1 MRLDRRRMV
10 SSEPV
15 GSSLDVDELDDVSD
29 TTEACACGGGAGGS
43 GSSEKRTVGGAGLG
57 GSGAAFFF
65 FAGDGARPSLDFAGE
80 GPPRL
85 AAAALPAGIASKCT
99 YFVSQPKQARGH
111 LSGRVSFFPTA
122 ASPRLLRHIDRQG
135 VGRSQ
140 HAGVFYP
147 DATFLTQTAD
157 SMVRSS
163 FWRHR
168 CVHSSCL
175 RGLLAP
181 LPFPASVP
189 LLFARRPRHAVGYR
203 RLTTVPLV
211 RVVLAG

>member
-15 GSSLDVDELDDVSD
+15 GSSLDVDELEDVSD

-99 YFVSQPKQARGH
+99 YFVSPQARGH
-111 LSGRVSFFPTA
+111 LRWTA
-122 ASPRLLRHIDRQG
+122 KEWAPHGSPR
-135 VGRSQ
+135 SES
-140 HAGVFYP
+140 A
-147 DATFLTQTAD
+147 A
-157 SMVRSS
+157 
-163 FWRHR
+163 
-168 CVHSSCL
+168 
-175 RGLLAP
+175 
-181 LPFPASVP
+181 
-189 LLFARRPRHAVGYR
+189 AR
-203 RLTTVPLV
+203 T
-211 RVVLAG
+211 

>member
-1 MRLDRRRMV
+1 MSIVTIRDQQGSYTKINRLNIERFWTSRSALLPKSTRIRRGRQNDALKN
-10 SSEPV
+10 
-15 GSSLDVDELDDVSD
+15 GLF
-29 TTEACACGGGAGGS
+29 EAHQ
-43 GSSEKRTVGGAGLG
+43 GLPPT
-57 GSGAAFFF
+57 AALR
-65 FAGDGARPSLDFAGE
+65 AVMAHAPAAPDGALR
-80 GPPRL
+80 
-85 AAAALPAGIASKCT
+85 ALG
-99 YFVSQPKQARGH
+99 ARCA
-111 LSGRVSFFPTA
+111 RVFCFLHKYRMCASFFPTA

-140 HAGVFYP
+140 HASVFYP